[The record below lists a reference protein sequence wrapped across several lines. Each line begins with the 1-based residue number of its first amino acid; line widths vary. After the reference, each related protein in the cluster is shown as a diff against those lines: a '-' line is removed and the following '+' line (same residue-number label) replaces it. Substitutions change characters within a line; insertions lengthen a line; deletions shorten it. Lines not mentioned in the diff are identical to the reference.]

1 MLLPRATFCVAILP
15 LSMIMLPA
23 VVFSEMV
30 PVADEVVLMALVVA
44 LLISI
49 LPAEVKLKLVLASD

>member
-1 MLLPRATFCVAILP
+1 
-15 LSMIMLPA
+15 MIMLPA